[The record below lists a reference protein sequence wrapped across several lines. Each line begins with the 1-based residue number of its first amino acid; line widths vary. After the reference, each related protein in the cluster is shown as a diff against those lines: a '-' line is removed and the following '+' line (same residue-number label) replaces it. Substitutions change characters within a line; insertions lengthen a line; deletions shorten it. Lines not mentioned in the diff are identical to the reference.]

1 MAIPGFGEIAEQL
14 RRSTVLIHSGGRGA
28 GSGVIWSS
36 DGVVVTNAHV
46 IRGSRVNV
54 QLWDGREFEAA
65 IRSRD
70 PRRDLAQLRIDAE
83 NLPAASAA
91 DSSAVRPGELAIAIG
106 NPMGFVGALATGVIH
121 AVGPLRGLG
130 RQAWVQADV
139 RLAPGNSGGPL
150 ANAHGRIIGINT
162 MVAGRL
168 ALAIPSNAVRDFLS
182 AGPANAWLGVTVHP
196 ALIPRPAGAGK
207 TFGLVVLEVEPGSPA
222 DLASLM
228 PGDIL
233 LGTEDKGFRGH
244 RGSVGR
250 SSGQRSTGLAYRISA
265 RRLLENSPSRGAAWN
280 PVAGKEP
287 CGGVIRVF
295 IVAASPLARAGL
307 ENLLAAR
314 DVEVVASNG
323 TIDALAEMLADAA
336 PDVVLIDSSGEPFEP
351 VLESI
356 LASGLAS
363 DVSVVIIGDGMTPA
377 ASADALRAGIRA
389 ALPGDISPDQLVAAL
404 QAVASGLLVLHPS
417 QHE

>member
-46 IRGSRVNV
+46 ARGSRVNV
-54 QLWDGREFEAA
+54 QLWDGREFEAT

-70 PRRDLAQLRIDAE
+70 PRRDLAQLRIDAAD
-83 NLPAASAA
+83 LQAASAA
-91 DSSAVRPGELAIAIG
+91 DSSQLRPGELAIAIG

-150 ANAHGRIIGINT
+150 ANAHGRIVGINT

-168 ALAIPSNAVRDFLS
+168 ALAIPSNSVSDFLS

-196 ALIPRPAGAGK
+196 TLVPRSSDKDK
-207 TFGLVVLEVEPGSPA
+207 TFGLVILEIEPGSPA

-233 LGTEDKGFRGH
+233 LGTEDKAFAAVEDLSGALQGSKPRVLRVEFLRGDYSKI
-244 RGSVGR
+244 RRVAVQLGTSLPAR
-250 SSGQRSTGLAYRISA
+250 S
-265 RRLLENSPSRGAAWN
+265 
-280 PVAGKEP
+280 PVA
-287 CGGVIRVF
+287 
-295 IVAASPLARAGL
+295 A
-307 ENLLAAR
+307 
-314 DVEVVASNG
+314 
-323 TIDALAEMLADAA
+323 
-336 PDVVLIDSSGEPFEP
+336 
-351 VLESI
+351 
-356 LASGLAS
+356 
-363 DVSVVIIGDGMTPA
+363 
-377 ASADALRAGIRA
+377 
-389 ALPGDISPDQLVAAL
+389 
-404 QAVASGLLVLHPS
+404 
-417 QHE
+417 

>member
-1 MAIPGFGEIAEQL
+1 MAIPGFGEIAEHL

-36 DGVVVTNAHV
+36 DGLVVTNAHV
-46 IRGSRVNV
+46 VRGSRVIV
-54 QLWDGREFEAA
+54 QLWDGREFEAT
-65 IRSRD
+65 IHSRD

-91 DSSAVRPGELAIAIG
+91 DSSEVRPGELAIAIG

-130 RQAWVQADV
+130 RQTWVQADV

-168 ALAIPSNAVRDFLS
+168 ALAIPSNTAHDFLS

-196 ALIPRPAGAGK
+196 ALIPRSAGAAK
-207 TFGLVVLEVEPGSPA
+207 TFGLVVLEVVPGSPA

-233 LGTEDKGFRGH
+233 LGTEDAAFTAIEDLAGALQGGSPRVLRVEFLRGDYT
-244 RGSVGR
+244 RIRRVSVKLGTTLPAR
-250 SSGQRSTGLAYRISA
+250 S
-265 RRLLENSPSRGAAWN
+265 
-280 PVAGKEP
+280 PVA
-287 CGGVIRVF
+287 
-295 IVAASPLARAGL
+295 A
-307 ENLLAAR
+307 
-314 DVEVVASNG
+314 
-323 TIDALAEMLADAA
+323 
-336 PDVVLIDSSGEPFEP
+336 
-351 VLESI
+351 
-356 LASGLAS
+356 
-363 DVSVVIIGDGMTPA
+363 
-377 ASADALRAGIRA
+377 
-389 ALPGDISPDQLVAAL
+389 
-404 QAVASGLLVLHPS
+404 
-417 QHE
+417 